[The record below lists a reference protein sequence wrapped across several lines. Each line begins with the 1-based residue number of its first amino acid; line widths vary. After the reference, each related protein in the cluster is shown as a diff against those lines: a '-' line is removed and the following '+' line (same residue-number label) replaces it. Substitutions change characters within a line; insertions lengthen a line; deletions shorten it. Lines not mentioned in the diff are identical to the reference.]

1 MCTKERGGE
10 KKKKKRDESKI
21 RRKYKKKQGSN
32 MYRERERGQR
42 SHSRVVVGHV

>member
-21 RRKYKKKQGSN
+21 RRKYKKNKDRICIE
-32 MYRERERGQR
+32 REREARG
-42 SHSRVVVGHV
+42 VIVE